1 MAVADKLHD
10 EYHDSM
16 KAIGQF
22 LQLTG
27 LVVLP
32 IAMFTELSGI
42 LGQKGLRV
50 MVTMLVFGI
59 AAFCVGR
66 IVEGYGR
73 N

>member
-1 MAVADKLHD
+1 
-10 EYHDSM
+10 M